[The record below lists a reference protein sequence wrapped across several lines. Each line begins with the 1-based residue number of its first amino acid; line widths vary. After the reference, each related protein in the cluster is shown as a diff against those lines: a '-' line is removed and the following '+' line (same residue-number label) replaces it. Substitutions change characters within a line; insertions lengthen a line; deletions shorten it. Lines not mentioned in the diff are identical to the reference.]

1 VIRILVVE
9 DDPRIAA
16 FVEQGLR
23 ESGYNVAVARDGEEG
38 FLDARLNEYDL
49 IVLDLMLP
57 KLDGLE
63 VARRLRAARKATPV
77 LMLTARDTEA
87 DKITGLD
94 AGADDYLTK
103 PFSFGEFLA
112 RVRALLRRDT
122 LTRASVMR
130 VGDLELDTAAR
141 RVARAGRDIVLSA
154 REYALLEY
162 LVHHAGQT
170 VTREQLAERVW
181 SDAEVESN
189 VIDVYVRYVRQKV
202 DAPFAPSAPPLI
214 HTVRGVGY
222 TLRADSRKS

>member
-63 VARRLRAARKATPV
+63 VARRLRAARKATPI

-141 RVARAGRDIVLSA
+141 RVARAGRDIALSA
-154 REYALLEY
+154 REY

-181 SDAEVESN
+181 SDAGVESN